1 MSHCRFCLHRLHRAQ
16 SGEQTHSQAGDYC
29 PLDLYSGDIERTQ
42 RAVMSLVQ
50 AWKTSGGKGNN
61 LKLFWKGRMIL
72 PQQLD
77 ETAELLQGDGSLE
90 EVLVHRLSSFLAAS
104 PLLAKL
110 KELQAKLD
118 ALDIEGLGKML
129 KEREGLDILD
139 LSSDD
144 TFKLGGEIHLSEYE
158 AFVQRFSANDPAEL
172 STREAIISHL
182 LSASFKDCSMIVQLG
197 KEGGDVKAQL
207 VDCDLKSISRLQRYA
222 KLDQQ
227 LVETCRQHI
236 DRGDRLPMC
245 QA

>member
-1 MSHCRFCLHRLHRAQ
+1 
-16 SGEQTHSQAGDYC
+16 
-29 PLDLYSGDIERTQ
+29 
-42 RAVMSLVQ
+42 MSLVQ

-144 TFKLGGEIHLSEYE
+144 IFKLGGEIHLSEYE
-158 AFVQRFSANDPAEL
+158 AFVHRFSANDPAEL